1 MKKLVVMILAGLML
15 AAAPVHAQSSPDK
28 DECLLAAKGCA
39 GEVDSIQKQVK
50 KLQKEIKK
58 GNKVYTKDE
67 LQTLKRK
74 LDEVSALLNDLNK
87 PGGAGGGGGGR

>member
-1 MKKLVVMILAGLML
+1 MKKTIATFLACIML
-15 AAAPVHAQSSPDK
+15 AAVPVMAQTAAPEK
-28 DECLLAAKGCA
+28 DECMLAAKGCA

-58 GNKVYTKDE
+58 GDRVYTKEE

-74 LDEVSALLNDLNK
+74 LDEVNQLLMDLNK
-87 PGGAGGGGGGR
+87 PGGH